1 MLLRNFLWHRCLPLA
16 AVSFLVCRVKYCLF
30 NKFWWCMIYLQQN
43 MTLTWSISSIFT
55 LFTVSSIEHTFG
67 NNIIIS
73 NSFFDKFSNFPFIT
87 FIVKVILSHGA
98 KQQLITI
105 LHTRHIKRDEKIGL
119 ICTNNPKVFEI
130 ISVIYLM
137 VSC

>member
-1 MLLRNFLWHRCLPLA
+1 MMHD
-16 AVSFLVCRVKYCLF
+16 
-30 NKFWWCMIYLQQN
+30 
-43 MTLTWSISSIFT
+43 ISTTEYDSHVEHKQHF
-55 LFTVSSIEHTFG
+55 HTFHG
-67 NNIIIS
+67 IQHRAYVRKQYNYFKLF
-73 NSFFDKFSNFPFIT
+73 FFDKFSNFPFIT